1 MQAGFPF
8 AFKNQPNAVAADDK
22 ANLIGD
28 VDMDRQVEEEKEKKR
43 LAEHQRW
50 SLV

>member
-8 AFKNQPNAVAADDK
+8 AFKNQTNAVAADDK
-22 ANLIGD
+22 SNLIGD
-28 VDMDRQVEEEKEKKR
+28 VDMERQAEEKKEKKR
-43 LAEHQRW
+43 LAEHQRR